1 MRAAGLPSS
10 GGGSNLHGLGAT
22 RLRNSV
28 RCYYGQRTFG
38 QSSPPPPVTV
48 APRRCEPPQVA
59 GEARR
64 PPIPGEKS
72 VVLALAFGDHYTNG
86 PMRTIAR
93 TTSVQTRHTTLSSL
107 PIHNCVGNPY
117 LHMSK
122 HEDNQACGMR
132 TIEKL
137 SQITSSSHSRGI
149 VDNVTNLLEFQCF
162 EHFELVDRITHGKVA
177 CVPFSL

>member
-72 VVLALAFGDHYTNG
+72 VVLALAFGDHTNG

-93 TTSVQTRHTTLSSL
+93 TTSVVSSL
-107 PIHNCVGNPY
+107 PH
-117 LHMSK
+117 K
-122 HEDNQACGMR
+122 R
-132 TIEKL
+132 
-137 SQITSSSHSRGI
+137 R
-149 VDNVTNLLEFQCF
+149 
-162 EHFELVDRITHGKVA
+162 
-177 CVPFSL
+177 